1 MNKCAIYCRVSTSDQ
16 TIDNQLSV
24 LREIAKMKGLTI
36 VQEFVDEGIS
46 GARGRDK
53 RKGFDKLLKG
63 TVRREFTTIL
73 VWSVDRIGRN
83 IQDLLSFLNE
93 VHSVDCDLYLH
104 TQGIDTSTPTGK
116 MMFGILSVLADWER
130 GMIKERTQAGM
141 ERARKQGKQIGRPSN
156 INEGLVQ
163 SIKYMR
169 DKGLGIRK
177 IASEL
182 SVGVGTVYKV
192 LSTDTVCCR

>member
-1 MNKCAIYCRVSTSDQ
+1 
-16 TIDNQLSV
+16 
-24 LREIAKMKGLTI
+24 
-36 VQEFVDEGIS
+36 
-46 GARGRDK
+46 
-53 RKGFDKLLKG
+53 
-63 TVRREFTTIL
+63 
-73 VWSVDRIGRN
+73 
-83 IQDLLSFLNE
+83 
-93 VHSVDCDLYLH
+93 
-104 TQGIDTSTPTGK
+104 
-116 MMFGILSVLADWER
+116 MFGILSVLADWER

-156 INEGLVQ
+156 INEGLIQ

-192 LSTDTVCCR
+192 LEADTM

>member
-24 LREIAKMKGLTI
+24 LREIAKMKGLII

-53 RKGFDKLLKG
+53 RKGFDNLLKG
-63 TVRREFTTIL
+63 AVRREFTTIL

-156 INEGLVQ
+156 INEGLIQ

-192 LSTDTVCCR
+192 LEADTM

>member
-24 LREIAKMKGLTI
+24 LREIAKVKGLTI

-63 TVRREFTTIL
+63 AVRREFTTIL

-156 INEGLVQ
+156 INEGLIQ

-169 DKGLGIRK
+169 DKGLGIRR

-192 LSTDTVCCR
+192 LEARSV

>member
-16 TIDNQLSV
+16 IIDNQLDV
-24 LREIAKMKGLTI
+24 LRDVARMKGLTI
-36 VQEFVDEGIS
+36 VKEFVDEGIS
-46 GARGRDK
+46 GTTGRDK
-53 RKGFDKLLKG
+53 RKGFDELLRGAVK
-63 TVRREFTTIL
+63 REFTSIL

-83 IQDLLSFLNE
+83 IQDLLSFLND

-130 GMIKERTQAGM
+130 GMIRERTQAGI
-141 ERARKQGKQIGRPSN
+141 ERARKQGKKIGRPSN
-156 INEGLVQ
+156 INEGLIQ

-169 DKGLGIRK
+169 GNGLGIRR
-177 IASEL
+177 IAREL

-192 LSTDTVCCR
+192 IELT

>member
-1 MNKCAIYCRVSTSDQ
+1 MLFPIY
-16 TIDNQLSV
+16 
-24 LREIAKMKGLTI
+24 
-36 VQEFVDEGIS
+36 
-46 GARGRDK
+46 
-53 RKGFDKLLKG
+53 
-63 TVRREFTTIL
+63 L

-83 IQDLLSFLNE
+83 IQDLLTFLNE

-130 GMIKERTQAGM
+130 GMIKERTQADI
-141 ERARKQGKQIGRPSN
+141 ERARKQGKQFGRPSN
-156 INEGLVQ
+156 INEGLIQ

-169 DKGLGIRK
+169 EKGLGIRK
-177 IASEL
+177 ISSEL

-192 LSTDTVCCR
+192 LDADTV

>member
-16 TIDNQLSV
+16 IIDNQLDV
-24 LREIAKMKGLTI
+24 LRDVARMKGLTI
-36 VQEFVDEGIS
+36 VKEFVDEGIS
-46 GARGRDK
+46 GTTGRDK
-53 RKGFDKLLKG
+53 RKGFDELLRGAVK
-63 TVRREFTTIL
+63 REFTSIL

-83 IQDLLSFLNE
+83 IQDLLSFLND

-130 GMIKERTQAGM
+130 GMIRERTQAGI
-141 ERARKQGKQIGRPSN
+141 ERARKQGKKIGRPSN
-156 INEGLVQ
+156 INEGLIQ

-169 DKGLGIRK
+169 GNGLGIRR
-177 IASEL
+177 IAREL

-192 LSTDTVCCR
+192 IELR

>member
-1 MNKCAIYCRVSTSDQ
+1 
-16 TIDNQLSV
+16 
-24 LREIAKMKGLTI
+24 
-36 VQEFVDEGIS
+36 
-46 GARGRDK
+46 
-53 RKGFDKLLKG
+53 
-63 TVRREFTTIL
+63 
-73 VWSVDRIGRN
+73 
-83 IQDLLSFLNE
+83 
-93 VHSVDCDLYLH
+93 
-104 TQGIDTSTPTGK
+104 
-116 MMFGILSVLADWER
+116 MFGILSVLADWER

-156 INEGLVQ
+156 INEGLIQ

-192 LSTDTVCCR
+192 IALQ

>member
-24 LREIAKMKGLTI
+24 LREIAKVKGLTI

-46 GARGRDK
+46 GAKGRDK
-53 RKGFDKLLKG
+53 RKGFDNLLKG
-63 TVRREFTTIL
+63 AVRREFTTIL

-141 ERARKQGKQIGRPSN
+141 ERARKQGKQEKAKKRTKHLWTQVARVQKQIDGESM
-156 INEGLVQ
+156 EGEDRRSHQKYWRLQ
-163 SIKYMR
+163 SPW
-169 DKGLGIRK
+169 L
-177 IASEL
+177 
-182 SVGVGTVYKV
+182 
-192 LSTDTVCCR
+192 